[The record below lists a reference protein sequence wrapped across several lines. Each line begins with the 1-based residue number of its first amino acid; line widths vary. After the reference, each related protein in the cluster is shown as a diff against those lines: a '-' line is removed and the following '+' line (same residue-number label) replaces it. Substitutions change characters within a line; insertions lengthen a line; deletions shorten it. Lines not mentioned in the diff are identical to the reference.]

1 MSAHQPMILGIS
13 MTYNNNN
20 SLLDSGL
27 RGSGFQPW
35 LWSLCCSLR
44 QDPLFPWF
52 LSPPRCIIN
61 AGVLNLVMDWQP
73 TQGSL

>member
-1 MSAHQPMILGIS
+1 MSAHQPTILGIS

-35 LWSLCCSLR
+35 LWSLYCSLR
-44 QDPLFPWF
+44 QDTL
-52 LSPPRCIIN
+52 L
-61 AGVLNLVMDWQP
+61 
-73 TQGSL
+73 QGQSLMHKIPQGHTIFTECVW